1 MERRVSMKDIAK
13 CAGVHPSSVSMALRN
28 HPRIGRATCE
38 RIQKLAQE
46 MGYRPD
52 PGLSALAAYRSAVQP
67 KSRSGEIAILTHG
80 ISRLRQASGST
91 GLILQ
96 AMSERA
102 DALGYSLALFNML
115 QKDLKPS
122 QVNRIIKVRGIQGLI
137 IGRTDHPNRS
147 FLEGIDWEP
156 ITAVRVGRRPQWPPV
171 TRVDHHQYATI
182 QLILGKML
190 LRGYRRIGLYHQ
202 RSNLKALAFY
212 PEAAYQHLLNRV
224 SRTQAY
230 PTFYSDVR
238 SRESMIEWADQYQFD
253 AIISNRTPQAMIP
266 DAATRKAF
274 FDGRGFALMNLLDT
288 SSELAGVYQ
297 NLGKLGERAVD
308 VLVAQI
314 HRGER
319 GFPKV
324 ISNTMVEGEWSEG
337 CSLPRRR
344 SKSSIS
350 HED

>member
-1 MERRVSMKDIAK
+1 MKDVAQ

-28 HPRIGRATCE
+28 HPRISRATCE
-38 RIQKLAQE
+38 RIQKIAEE

-52 PGLSALAAYRSAVQP
+52 PNLSALAAYRSAVQP
-67 KSRSGEIAILTHG
+67 KTRSGEIAILTSG
-80 ISRLRQASGST
+80 ISRLGQAT
-91 GLILQ
+91 GTTRLILQ

-102 DALGYSLALFNML
+102 EALGYSLALFNML
-115 QKDLKPS
+115 QQDLKPD
-122 QVNRIIKVRGIQGLI
+122 QVNRIIRVRGIQGLI
-137 IGRTDHPNRS
+137 IGRTDYPNRT
-147 FLEGIDWEP
+147 FLKGIDWGQ
-156 ITAVRVGRRPQWPPV
+156 ISAVRVGRRPQWPPV

-202 RSNLKALAFY
+202 RSNLRALAFY

-224 SRTQAY
+224 SRTRAY
-230 PTFYSDVR
+230 PTFYSDCNR
-238 SRESMIEWADQYQFD
+238 GESLFEWAERYQFD
-253 AIISNRTPQAMIP
+253 AIISNQMPQVMIP
-266 DAATRKAF
+266 DSAAREAF
-274 FDGRGFALMNLLDT
+274 FDARGFALMNLLDK

-308 VLVAQI
+308 VLVAQM

-324 ISNTMVEGEWSEG
+324 VSNTMVEGEWSEG
-337 CSLPRRR
+337 KSLPRRR
-344 SKSSIS
+344 S
-350 HED
+350 E